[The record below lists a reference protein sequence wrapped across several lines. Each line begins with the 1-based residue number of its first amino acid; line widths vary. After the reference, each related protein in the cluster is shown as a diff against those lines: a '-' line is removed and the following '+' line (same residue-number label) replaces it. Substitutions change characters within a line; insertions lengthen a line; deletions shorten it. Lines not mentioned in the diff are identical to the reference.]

1 MVVDQEKIAP
11 EEVVEKDEQVEVAK
25 DPQPAASPSNTHQQE
40 NVAMQTEQPAAAT
53 VAAAPTLALNH
64 SAALLAI
71 LSDMNVANN
80 FNSSEEQKDRRVVQD
95 SYQAAA
101 NIISNKTAG
110 GEGVII
116 IRLQDFTLRSYY
128 PT

>member
-11 EEVVEKDEQVEVAK
+11 EEIEEKDKQVEVAK
-25 DPQPAASPSNTHQQE
+25 DTQPEASPAVTHQQQE
-40 NVAMQTEQPAAAT
+40 NVAMQTEQPAAAA

-71 LSDMNVANN
+71 LSDMNKANN

-101 NIISNKTAG
+101 NIIGNNTA
-110 GEGVII
+110 VN
-116 IRLQDFTLRSYY
+116 
-128 PT
+128 